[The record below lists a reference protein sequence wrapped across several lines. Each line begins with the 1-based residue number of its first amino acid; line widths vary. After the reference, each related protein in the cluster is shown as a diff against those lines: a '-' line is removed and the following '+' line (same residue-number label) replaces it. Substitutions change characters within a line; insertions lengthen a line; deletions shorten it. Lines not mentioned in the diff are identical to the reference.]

1 MNSELYVDGW
11 CMKNVENIETGE
23 TTRQDILEGDMEI
36 SHIGSEKYLGQIVSS
51 DGRHTLNIEKLK
63 NKGIGLKNKVI
74 KMLESMPPQRFHF
87 IIAII
92 SQNN

>member
-36 SHIGSEKYLGQIVSS
+36 SHIVSEKYLGQIVSS
-51 DGRHTLNIEKLK
+51 DGRNTLNVEKMK
-63 NKGIGLKNKVI
+63 TKGLV
-74 KMLESMPPQRFHF
+74 
-87 IIAII
+87 
-92 SQNN
+92 